1 METIVGIDL
10 GTTNSEISVL
20 KDGKPEVLHVENELI
35 MPSCVGI
42 DKTGNLI
49 VGIKARNQIISDP
62 ESTVSSIKRKMGED
76 AKVRLGDKEF
86 TPEEIS
92 SFILLELKKHAEKY
106 LGEKVKKAVIT
117 VPAYFDDRQRNATKD
132 AGTLAG
138 LEVVRIINEPT
149 AAAVAYDAGHT
160 ENQKILVYDLGGGTF
175 DVSLVVVE
183 DGVVEVKASHGD
195 TKLGG
200 DDFDRLLSDHVMSGF
215 KAKHKVDLNKDLKA
229 ASRLKVAMEKAKR
242 ELSDKPFAKIRE
254 EFIYQDLSLDIEIS
268 RSEYEGM
275 VRPLLQKTLNCI
287 HMCLKDA
294 ALLPKD
300 IDKILLVGGSTRTPL
315 VHEIIKNDVGIEPHY
330 EINPDLIVSMGAAIQ
345 GGTIAGLKTD
355 SILVDIT
362 PYTFGTSAVGEYN
375 GKYHQDI
382 FIPIIKRN
390 TPLPVSKA
398 DAFGTLMDN
407 QETVDVS
414 IFQGEEPISGD
425 NIFIGNFLIQGLSKV
440 PAGNKIVLNLEL
452 DINGILKVTA
462 VEKSTGLSKVV
473 SMDTKNIKPHLNLE
487 EAKKNIAS
495 LIATEE
501 DSEEYEDDS
510 EHHDVDFK
518 VIDTEDVEKQEIL
531 NKAKDLREHAER
543 LLDSVKPEDAEEI
556 RDLLAKSLKAVNEND
571 MEGLSDINESLEDM
585 IFYLDD

>member
-20 KDGKPEVLHVENELI
+20 KDGKPEILYVENELI
-35 MPSCVGI
+35 MPSCVGV
-42 DKTGNLI
+42 DKTGALI
-49 VGIKARNQIISDP
+49 VGRKAINQIISDP

-76 AKVRLGDKEF
+76 IKVRLGDKEL

-106 LGEKVKKAVIT
+106 LGEKIKKAVIT

-160 ENQKILVYDLGGGTF
+160 ENQNILVYDLGGGTF

-195 TKLGG
+195 TRLGG
-200 DDFDRLLSDHVMSGF
+200 DDFDRLLIGHVISDF
-215 KAKHKVDLNKDLKA
+215 KAQHKVDLNNDLKA
-229 ASRLKVAMEKAKR
+229 TSRLKIAMEKAKR
-242 ELSDKPFAKIRE
+242 ELSDNPFAKIRE
-254 EFIYQDLSLDIEIS
+254 EFIYKDISLDIEIS
-268 RSEYEGM
+268 RGEYEEM
-275 VRPLLQKTLNCI
+275 ISPLLEKTLNCI

-294 ALLPKD
+294 ELLPKD
-300 IDKILLVGGSTRTPL
+300 IDKIILVGGSTRTPL
-315 VHEIIKNDVGIEPHY
+315 VHEIIKKDIGIVPNY
-330 EINPDLIVSMGAAIQ
+330 EINPDLIVAMGAAIQ
-345 GGTIAGLKTD
+345 GGTIAGLKTH

-362 PYTFGTSAVGEYN
+362 PYTFGTSAVGEHN
-375 GKYHQDI
+375 GEYHHDI
-382 FIPIIKRN
+382 FVPIIKRN
-390 TPLPVSKA
+390 TPLPVSKG
-398 DAFGTLMDN
+398 DAFGTIIDN
-407 QETVDVS
+407 QETVDVT
-414 IFQGEEPISGD
+414 IFQGEEPIAED
-425 NIFIGNFLIQGLSKV
+425 NIFIGNFLVQGLSKV
-440 PAGNKIVLNLEL
+440 SAGNKIVLNLEL

-462 VEKSTGLSKVV
+462 IEHRTGLSKVV
-473 SMDTKNIKPHLNLE
+473 SMDTKNIKPHLNME

-495 LIATEE
+495 LITTEAE
-501 DSEEYEDDS
+501 SEEYENDPESDG
-510 EHHDVDFK
+510 VDLT
-518 VIDTEDVEKQEIL
+518 VLDTEDMEKQEIL
-531 NKAKDLREHAER
+531 NKSKDLQKRAER

-556 RDLLAKSLKAVNEND
+556 RDLLKNSLKATKEND
-571 MEGLSDINESLEDM
+571 MDDLSDINESLEDM

>member
-20 KDGKPEVLHVENELI
+20 KDGKPEVLEIENELI

-42 DKTGNLI
+42 DKTGALV
-49 VGIKARNQIISDP
+49 VGRKAKNQIISDP
-62 ESTVSSIKRKMGED
+62 ESTISSIKRKMGENT
-76 AKVRLGDKEF
+76 KVRLGDKEF

-149 AAAVAYDAGHT
+149 SAAVAYDAGHT
-160 ENQKILVYDLGGGTF
+160 ANQNILVYDLGGGTF

-195 TKLGG
+195 TRLGG
-200 DDFDRLLSDHVMSGF
+200 DDFDRLLIDHVINGF
-215 KAKHKVDLNKDLKA
+215 KAKHDVDLNKDLKA
-229 ASRLKVAMEKAKR
+229 ASRLKVAMERVKR
-242 ELSDKPFAKIRE
+242 ELSDNPFAKIRE
-254 EFIYQDLSLDIEIS
+254 EFIYQDINLDIEIS
-268 RSEYEGM
+268 RSDYENM
-275 VRPLLQKTLNCI
+275 IKPLLQKTLNCI

-294 ALLPKD
+294 VLVPKD
-300 IDKILLVGGSTRTPL
+300 IDKIILVGGSTRTPL
-315 VHEIIKNDVGIEPHY
+315 VHEIIKNDVGVEPHY
-330 EINPDLIVSMGAAIQ
+330 EINPDLIVAMGAAIQ
-345 GGTIAGLKTD
+345 GGTIAGRKTN

-362 PYTFGTSAVGEYN
+362 PYTFGTSAVGEHN
-375 GKYHQDI
+375 GEFHPEV

-398 DAFGTLMDN
+398 DAFGTLMDR
-407 QETVDVS
+407 QETVEVN
-414 IFQGEEPISGD
+414 IFQGEEPLAAD
-425 NIFIGNFLIQGLSKV
+425 NIFIGNFLVQGLSKV
-440 PAGNKIVLNLEL
+440 SAGNKIVLNLEL
-452 DINGILKVTA
+452 DINGILEVTA
-462 VEKSTGLSKVV
+462 VEHSTGLSKAV

-487 EAKKNIAS
+487 EAQKNIAS
-495 LIATEE
+495 LIATAEE
-501 DSEEYEDDS
+501 SEEYGDDTES
-510 EHHDVDFK
+510 NIADLK
-518 VIDTEDVEKQEIL
+518 VIDTEDVRKQEIL
-531 NKAKDLREHAER
+531 NRAKDLRKRAEA
-543 LLDSVKPEDAEEI
+543 LLNSVNSEDVEEI

-571 MEGLSDINESLEDM
+571 MDNLSDINESLEDM

>member
-20 KDGKPEVLHVENELI
+20 KDGKPEVLDVENELI

-42 DKTGNLI
+42 DKTGTLV
-49 VGIKARNQIISDP
+49 VGRKAINQIISDP
-62 ESTVSSIKRKMGED
+62 ESTVASIKRRMGED
-76 AKVRLGDKEF
+76 TKVRLGDKEF

-132 AGTLAG
+132 AGILAG

-149 AAAVAYDAGHT
+149 SAAVAYDAGHT
-160 ENQKILVYDLGGGTF
+160 ENLKILVYDLGGGTF

-183 DGVVEVKASHGD
+183 NGVVEVKASHGD
-195 TKLGG
+195 TRLGG
-200 DDFDRLLSDHVMSGF
+200 DDFDRLLTDHVISGF
-215 KAKHKVDLNKDLKA
+215 KAKHDVDLNENLKA
-229 ASRLKVAMEKAKR
+229 TSRLKIAMEKAKR
-242 ELSDKPFAKIRE
+242 KLSDNPFAKIRE
-254 EFIYQDLSLDIEIS
+254 EFIYQDINLDMEIS
-268 RSEYEGM
+268 RVEYEDM
-275 VRPLLQKTLNCI
+275 IRPLLQKTLNCI

-294 ALLPKD
+294 GLLPKD
-300 IDKILLVGGSTRTPL
+300 IDKIILVGGSTRTPL
-315 VHEIIKNDVGIEPHY
+315 VHEIIKNNVGIEPHY
-330 EINPDLIVSMGAAIQ
+330 EINPDLIVAMGAAIQ
-345 GGTIAGLKTD
+345 GGTIAGQKTH

-362 PYTFGTSAVGEYN
+362 PYTFGTSAVGEHN
-375 GKYHQDI
+375 GEFCHDK

-390 TPLPVSKA
+390 TPLPVSKGE
-398 DAFGTLMDN
+398 AFGTLADN
-407 QETVDVS
+407 QETVEVN
-414 IFQGEEPISGD
+414 IFQGEEPLSND

-440 PAGNKIVLNLEL
+440 PAGNTIALNLEL

-462 VEKSTGLSKVV
+462 VERSTGLSKVV
-473 SMDTKNIKPHLNLE
+473 SMDTKNTKPHLNLE

-495 LIATEE
+495 LIATAE
-501 DSEEYEDDS
+501 DSEEYEDDP
-510 EHHDVDFK
+510 ELHDADFK
-518 VIDTEDVEKQEIL
+518 VIDAVDVKKQEIL
-531 NKAKDLREHAER
+531 NKAKDIRKRAET
-543 LLDSVKPEDAEEI
+543 LLDFVNPEDVDEI
-556 RDLLAKSLKAVNEND
+556 RGLLAKSLKAVNEND